1 MSNQKMRAADYEYI
15 EAHRHEM
22 SERELAE
29 ALRVSK
35 TTVHR
40 AIKRLG
46 LQAPQGAGAAVPAAP
61 QEPPE
66 ESVDRLVRLRRI
78 AATLDRSMSEASPG
92 ALPAITKEYR
102 AALEEIASIEAAD
115 EPAPAKAARGK
126 REAKV
131 TAFDVIRGSRAPL
144 GKAAEV

>member
-1 MSNQKMRAADYEYI
+1 MRAADYEYI

-46 LQAPQGAGAAVPAAP
+46 LTAAGEGRQAAP
-61 QEPPE
+61 AQPPE
-66 ESVDRLVRLRRI
+66 APSEAVDRLVRLKSLERVL
-78 AATLDRSMSEASPG
+78 ARSMNEASPG
-92 ALPAITKEYR
+92 ALPAIAKEYR
-102 AALEEIASIEAAD
+102 ATLGEIASLEGAD
-115 EPAPAKAARGK
+115 EPEASKPGQEKK
-126 REAKV
+126 EAKV
-131 TAFDVIRGSRAPL
+131 TAFDVIRGGRSPL